1 MASAEWRICEQTVST
16 TRIDNPQSSTTAE
29 ALAHRGDLSRDDA
42 VAFRLSTEGARAMNA
57 DLPELREH
65 IRARRAALAGFMEQ
79 GADLALEG
87 NSLRV
92 IPRKDIYIRYLND
105 NRATIGELASEFYGR
120 KLRVEVS
127 LNGAG
132 AATAAT
138 TDAAGRGGNAA
149 ESAAPRVSPS
159 ANGAPPEPEPQRQ
172 NRAEWRRQLRADA
185 AMMKLA
191 LDRIHPPNS
200 GHVYEI
206 RAVHVGGRD
215 GHTVSGVFKSSEN
228 ALAAELA
235 AKLAAREDVPG
246 VYVLLNPAKPE
257 LYARAPR
264 QFVDWAKTTTSDTA
278 VERLTWILIDFDAQL
293 EAGVSSTDVEHQ
305 AALTRANKCSDLLM
319 SAGFDRRSIILADSS
334 NGAHCLVACDL
345 PNTTKPKA
353 RSDPSKELV
362 TRFLSAIGA
371 ELDDDSVTVDMK
383 CTNSARITKLYGSPS
398 RKGFDIEER
407 PHRLSRL
414 VYAPDQ
420 IVPAARELIE
430 EIANRA
436 PQEPPREQARR
447 YTGAEKLDLDEWLAR
462 VGLADKVGRAKPW
475 NGGTLYEFRG
485 FCPFSDA
492 HTSGAWVARY
502 PSGALAAGCQHNTC
516 AGREWKDLREIY
528 EPETKRQRDQAD
540 WTYHGNGNGAG
551 AQENNSGVLASD
563 VQAEWMHWLRPGY
576 FPGGKLAEIIG
587 DPGQGKSLTAID
599 LMARFTTGRLFP
611 DGAETRK
618 PGTVIFISAEDDL
631 EDTLRPRFEAAGAD
645 LSRVRLIAISKRHH
659 LKLPTYP
666 SDLRELRSQI
676 IADRACAVFLD
687 TLDAFLGGSGKIDAN
702 VNSSI
707 RKVLTPLAQIAAET
721 GALIAYLRHLNK
733 NPSLGKAM
741 YRGGG
746 SMGITGAARA
756 SFLVGSRDD
765 DPDRHTFACVKINGA
780 PKPPA
785 LAYRIVECRLPSGI
799 VTQKIEWLGTVAQ
812 TADDLVC
819 EPERGPRG
827 PQPHKLEA
835 AKKLLGELL
844 GDGQEHGS
852 DEVEDMAKQW
862 NVSIRTVR
870 DAATQ
875 LGVRRRKHGF
885 TGGWRW
891 SIDSAASQE
900 DSLYSAAS
908 TNPNAEKDSTERAI
922 LRPLGQEDEEAEC
935 PPAGQNGPADGGKEF

>member
-1 MASAEWRICEQTVST
+1 MAA
-16 TRIDNPQSSTTAE
+16 
-29 ALAHRGDLSRDDA
+29 
-42 VAFRLSTEGARAMNA
+42 RLS
-57 DLPELREH
+57 
-65 IRARRAALAGFMEQ
+65 Q
-79 GADLALEG
+79 
-87 NSLRV
+87 
-92 IPRKDIYIRYLND
+92 
-105 NRATIGELASEFYGR
+105 
-120 KLRVEVS
+120 
-127 LNGAG
+127 
-132 AATAAT
+132 
-138 TDAAGRGGNAA
+138 
-149 ESAAPRVSPS
+149 
-159 ANGAPPEPEPQRQ
+159 
-172 NRAEWRRQLRADA
+172 
-185 AMMKLA
+185 
-191 LDRIHPPNS
+191 
-200 GHVYEI
+200 
-206 RAVHVGGRD
+206 
-215 GHTVSGVFKSSEN
+215 
-228 ALAAELA
+228 
-235 AKLAAREDVPG
+235 REDVPA
-246 VYVLLNPAKPE
+246 VYVLINPAKPE
-257 LYARAPR
+257 LYARAPGLLK
-264 QFVDWAKTTTSDTA
+264 DWAKVTTADTA
-278 VERLTWILIDFDAQL
+278 IETITGILLDFDAER
-293 EAGVSSTDVEHQ
+293 EAGISSTDEQHK
-305 AALTRANKCSDLLM
+305 AALARAARCCDMLM
-319 SAGFDRRSIILADSS
+319 MAGFDGRSIIIADSG
-334 NGAHCLVACDL
+334 NGAHLLIAVDL
-345 PNTTKPKA
+345 PNTTRKVKRGQKPEP
-353 RSDPSKELV
+353 DPTLELV
-362 TRFLSAIGA
+362 TRFLSAVAA
-371 ELDDDSVTVDMK
+371 EFDDDVITVDMK
-383 CTNSARITKLYGSPS
+383 CVNAARITKLYGSIS
-398 RKGFDIEER
+398 RKGFDVEDR
-407 PHRLSRL
+407 PHRGSCLLDAR
-414 VYAPDQ
+414 DEF
-420 IVPAARELIE
+420 VPATRDLIELI
-430 EIANRA
+430 ASRA
-436 PQEPPREQARR
+436 PKEAPREQGLRQYA
-447 YTGAEKLDLDEWLAR
+447 GKKIDLDEWLAR
-462 VGLADKVGRAKPW
+462 VGLADKVGRAKSW
-475 NGGTLYEFRG
+475 NGGVLYEFKG

-492 HTSGAWVARY
+492 HTAGAWVSQY
-502 PSGALAAGCQHNTC
+502 SDGALAAGCQHNTC

-528 EPETKRQRDQAD
+528 EPEATRQRDQAD

-551 AQENNSGVLASD
+551 AQENNSGVLASE
-563 VQAEWMHWLRPGY
+563 VQAEWIHWLRPGY

-676 IADRACAVFLD
+676 IANRACAVFLD

-721 GALIAYLRHLNK
+721 GALVTYLRHLNK

-765 DPDRHTFACVKINGA
+765 DPNRHTFACVKINGA

-875 LGVRRRKHGF
+875 LGVRRRKRGF

-891 SIDSAASQE
+891 SLDSAASQQG
-900 DSLYSAAS
+900 SPYSAAS
-908 TNPNAEKDSTERAI
+908 TSPDAEKDSTEGAI
-922 LRPLGQEDEEAEC
+922 LRSLGQEDEEAEC
-935 PPAGQNGPADGGKEF
+935 SPAGQNGPPDEGVEF